1 MKLRHCL
8 MLQGVLMA
16 FCVTEA
22 SAQSF
27 SFYSTLRS
35 GRPGADWQV
44 GVGPSAAQSAAT
56 WNTRY
61 FSYSPADSSWRGG
74 GLSQDFEIGFD
85 AARNVGYTRV
95 RNSAGAWTEAT
106 LANTG
111 APIAAD
117 TNWNIPASSF
127 WLGASGQNTASSISL
142 ASLTLSPNLS
152 LISGSL
158 PTSLA
163 ASQSGSGVVSNLPA
177 PLVINAAANGG
188 SWFLAGTVTLS
199 GFGTATGSRLQFNF
213 GATSNP
219 TPEASTLS
227 MLGAGFL
234 MLALAR
240 KNLLA

>member
-1 MKLRHCL
+1 MRLCFL
-8 MLQGVLMA
+8 ISGIAIAVCAM
-16 FCVTEA
+16 EA

-27 SFYSTLRS
+27 SFYSALRA

-44 GVGPSAAQSAAT
+44 GVGPSATQTAAT

-61 FSYSPADSSWRGG
+61 FSYSPVDSSWRGG

-85 AARNVGYTRV
+85 ALRNLGYARVK
-95 RNSAGAWTEAT
+95 NSSGAWTEAT
-106 LANTG
+106 LANHA
-111 APIAAD
+111 APLAAD
-117 TNWNIPASSF
+117 TTWTLPASSF
-127 WLGASGQNTASSISL
+127 WLGATGQNAASSISL
-142 ASLTLSPNLS
+142 ANLS
-152 LISGSL
+152 LAPNVSVLSGSL

-163 ASQSGSGVVSNLPA
+163 ASQSGIGVATNLPA

-227 MLGAGFL
+227 LLGGGLLFFAFI
-234 MLALAR
+234 AR
-240 KNLLA
+240 KKRLA

>member
-1 MKLRHCL
+1 
-8 MLQGVLMA
+8 
-16 FCVTEA
+16 
-22 SAQSF
+22 
-27 SFYSTLRS
+27 
-35 GRPGADWQV
+35 
-44 GVGPSAAQSAAT
+44 
-56 WNTRY
+56 
-61 FSYSPADSSWRGG
+61 
-74 GLSQDFEIGFD
+74 
-85 AARNVGYTRV
+85 
-95 RNSAGAWTEAT
+95 
-106 LANTG
+106 
-111 APIAAD
+111 
-117 TNWNIPASSF
+117 
-127 WLGASGQNTASSISL
+127 L

>member
-1 MKLRHCL
+1 MELRHCF
-8 MLQGVLMA
+8 MLHCVLMA
-16 FCVTEA
+16 FCVAEA
-22 SAQSF
+22 SGQSF

-61 FSYSPADSSWRGG
+61 FSYSPTDSSWRGG

-95 RNSAGAWTEAT
+95 KNSAGAWTEAT

-117 TNWNIPASSF
+117 TNWSIPASSF
-127 WLGASGQNTASSISL
+127 WLGASAQSAASSISL
-142 ASLTLSPNLS
+142 DSLTLSPNLS
-152 LISGSL
+152 LVSGIL

-163 ASQSGSGVVSNLPA
+163 ASQSGGGAVRNLSA

-227 MLGAGFL
+227 LFGAGFVV
-234 MLALAR
+234 LAIAR